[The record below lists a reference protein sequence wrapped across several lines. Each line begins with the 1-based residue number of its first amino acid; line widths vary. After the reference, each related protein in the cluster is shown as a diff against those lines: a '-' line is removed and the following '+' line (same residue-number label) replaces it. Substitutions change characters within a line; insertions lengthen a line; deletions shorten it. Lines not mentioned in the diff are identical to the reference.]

1 MSKTLTFLINKLKE
15 LELSISLGPKLSS
28 KQKQKIQADI
38 VQIAN
43 QIDTELSNRNNSSH
57 ISSNVKINLLKLI

>member
-1 MSKTLTFLINKLKE
+1 MTKSLTFLINKLKE
-15 LELSISLGPKLSS
+15 LELSISLGPKLSL

-38 VQIAN
+38 VQIVN
-43 QIDTELSNRNNSSH
+43 QIDTELSNRNNSSQ